1 MDSMMKS
8 LAWDGTVPNRNPS
21 NEVLSM
27 FDEAVIVAI
36 PGDLHL
42 TEPGLPNHRA
52 AERVVEEINQ
62 CIRPDFVQFIGDNV
76 QDATEEQLHLFDELR
91 GRLSMPHFAL
101 VGDHDV
107 KDDPEAS
114 GFRAHVGPTYGSTSL
129 RGFRFI
135 RLDTQQARP
144 LGISAGQID
153 WFRAEVDAAI
163 AAGERVVIFQHN
175 FPYQIWETFDGPG
188 IDDWRAI
195 VQTRRITAIVCGHTH
210 YGQVVNDGRN
220 ACVATRSIG
229 DPEGGPAGYTLA
241 VLRGD
246 DLAIAFRSIEDQ
258 GPIAMVLHPRESI
271 LATAP
276 SHVVRGLDR
285 IVVRAW
291 STSALEQVRARV
303 DAGPW
308 ILLEAAGKEWSA
320 PLDGGRLSKGEHDL
334 HVEVRDQDGGLAT
347 QTIRFVVDS
356 TGRYTAV
363 PRAEPRVEQT
373 AFC

>member
-1 MDSMMKS
+1 MS
-8 LAWDGTVPNRNPS
+8 
-21 NEVLSM
+21 
-27 FDEAVIVAI
+27 DEAVIVAI

-52 AERVVEEINQ
+52 AERVMEEINQ
-62 CIRPDFVQFIGDNV
+62 CIGPDFVQFIGDNV
-76 QDATEEQLHLFDELR
+76 QDATEEQFRLFDELR
-91 GRLSMPHFAL
+91 GRLAMPHFAL

-107 KDDPEAS
+107 KDDPNAS
-114 GFRAHVGPTYGSTSL
+114 GFRAHVGPTYGSTAL

-144 LGISAGQID
+144 LGISAQQVD

-163 AAGERVVIFQHN
+163 EAGERVVIFQHN

-195 VQTRRITAIVCGHTH
+195 VQTRRIAVIVCGHTH
-210 YGQVVNDGRN
+210 YGQVANDGRN

-229 DPEGGPAGYTLA
+229 DPEGGPPGYTLA
-241 VLRGD
+241 AFRGE
-246 DLAIAFRSIEDQ
+246 DLAIVFRSIEDR

-271 LATAP
+271 LATGP
-276 SHVVRGLDR
+276 SHVVRGPDR

-291 STSALEQVRARV
+291 AASAVDRVRARV

-308 ILLEAAGKEWSA
+308 ILLEPEGPEWSA
-320 PLDGGRLSKGEHDL
+320 RLDGGSLSKGEHDL
-334 HVEVRDQDGGLAT
+334 LVEVQGEEGGLAAR
-347 QTIRFVVDS
+347 TIRFVVDT